1 MCSYMMWTLMDLF
14 QLEAFMAV
22 VREGS
27 FSAAAKSVLRTQPAV
42 SQIIKKLEDEIG
54 QQLFDRS
61 SRRGKLTDA
70 GEVLAE
76 HAERLLNLRGQALGA
91 LGDLSQLKVGRLS
104 VAANE
109 LTCLYLLPL
118 LDQYRQQH
126 PAIRLTVRR
135 ALGSRIPIEVR
146 DYGADF
152 GIVTYQPDASV
163 LRSVVI
169 YRDELAFVVPP
180 AHALAGRQ
188 TVTLREL
195 GAESFVAHHVESPYR
210 YKVVEAFRKRKVTL
224 QMPVEMPTIDAIK
237 QFVSLGHGVA
247 LIPAVA
253 VMREIAKREL
263 VRIPVPELTFERQIR
278 LIYRRGASLS
288 SAASAFLEV
297 AEAHA
302 QSTRGR
308 HLFKEDHD

>member
-1 MCSYMMWTLMDLF
+1 MDLF
-14 QLEAFMAV
+14 QLEAFLAV

-27 FSAAAKSVLRTQPAV
+27 FSAAAKAVLRTQPAV

-54 QQLFDRS
+54 QPLFDRS

-76 HAERLLNLRGQALGA
+76 HAERLVNMRVQALAA
-91 LGDLSQLKVGRLS
+91 LGDLSQLKAGRLS
-104 VAANE
+104 IAANE

-118 LDQYRQQH
+118 LDEYRRRH
-126 PAIRLTVRR
+126 PAVRLTIRR
-135 ALGSRIPIEVR
+135 AFGSRIPLEVR

-152 GIVTYQPDASV
+152 GIVTYQPDGTA

-169 YRDELAFVVPP
+169 YRDELAFVLPP
-180 AHALAGRQ
+180 AHPLAGRK

-195 GAESFVAHHVESPYR
+195 GGEAFIAHHVESPYR
-210 YKVVEAFRKRKVTL
+210 HKVVEAFRKRKVTL

-237 QFVSLGHGVA
+237 QFVSMGHGVA

-253 VMREIAKREL
+253 VTRELEKGEL
-263 VRIPVPELTFERQIR
+263 VRIPVPELTFERLIR
-278 LIYRRGASLS
+278 LVYRRGATLS
-288 SAASAFLEV
+288 SAASAFLAV

-302 QSTRGR
+302 RTLRGR
-308 HLFKEDHD
+308 HVFKEDHPE

>member
-1 MCSYMMWTLMDLF
+1 MDFF
-14 QLEAFMAV
+14 QLEAFLAV

-27 FSAAAKSVLRTQPAV
+27 FSAAAKAVLRTQPAV
-42 SQIIKKLEDEIG
+42 SQIVKKLEDEIG
-54 QQLFDRS
+54 QPLFDRS

-76 HAERLLNLRGQALGA
+76 HAERLLNLRGQALAA
-91 LGDLSQLKVGRLS
+91 LGDLSMLKTGRLS
-104 VAANE
+104 IAANE

-118 LDQYRQQH
+118 LDAYRRTN
-126 PAIRLTVRR
+126 PAVRLTVRR
-135 ALGSRIPIEVR
+135 TLGSRIPVEVR

-152 GIVTYQPDASV
+152 GVVTYQPDSAA

-180 AHALAGRQ
+180 EHRLAKRS

-195 GAESFVAHHVESPYR
+195 GAEAFVAHHVASPYR
-210 YKVVEAFRKRKVTL
+210 HKVVEAFRKRKVTL

-237 QFVSLGHGVA
+237 QFVALGHGVA

-253 VMREIAKREL
+253 VTHEIDKGEL

-278 LIYRRGASLS
+278 LVYRRGATLS
-288 SAASAFLEV
+288 SAASAFLSV
-297 AEAHA
+297 AEAQA
-302 QSTRGR
+302 KALRGR
-308 HLFKEDHD
+308 HVFNEDQV

>member
-1 MCSYMMWTLMDLF
+1 MDLF
-14 QLEAFMAV
+14 QLEAFLAV
-22 VREGS
+22 VRQGS
-27 FSAAAKSVLRTQPAV
+27 FSAAAKAVFRTQPAV
-42 SQIIKKLEDEIG
+42 SQIVKKLEDEIG
-54 QQLFDRS
+54 QPLFDRS

-76 HAERLLNLRGQALGA
+76 HAERLVNLRAQALAA

-104 VAANE
+104 IAANE

-118 LDQYRQQH
+118 LDVFRRAH
-126 PAIRLTVRR
+126 PAVRLTVRR
-135 ALGSRIPIEVR
+135 SLGSRIPIEVR

-152 GIVTYQPDASV
+152 GVVTYQPDGAA

-180 AHALAGRQ
+180 AHALAKRP

-195 GAESFVAHHVESPYR
+195 GAEAFIAHHVASPYR
-210 YKVVEAFRKRKVTL
+210 QRVVEAFRMRKVTL

-237 QFVSLGHGVA
+237 QFVSMGHGVA

-253 VMREIAKREL
+253 VTREIDRGEL

-278 LIYRRGASLS
+278 LVYRRGGPLS
-288 SAASAFLEV
+288 SAAAAFVAV
-297 AEAHA
+297 AEVQAK
-302 QSTRGR
+302 TMRGR
-308 HLFKEDHD
+308 HVFKEDRAR

>member
-1 MCSYMMWTLMDLF
+1 MDLF

-27 FSAAAKSVLRTQPAV
+27 FSAAAKAVLRTQPAV
-42 SQIIKKLEDEIG
+42 SQIVKKLEDEIG
-54 QQLFDRS
+54 QPLFDRS

-76 HAERLLNLRGQALGA
+76 HAERLLNLRGQALAA
-91 LGDLSQLKVGRLS
+91 LGDLSLLKTGRLS
-104 VAANE
+104 IAANE

-118 LDQYRQQH
+118 LDAYRRKN
-126 PAIRLTVRR
+126 PAVRLTVRR
-135 ALGSRIPIEVR
+135 TLGSRIPLEVR

-152 GIVTYQPDASV
+152 GIVTYQPDGSA

-180 AHALAGRQ
+180 DHPLAARAKAAGR
-188 TVTLREL
+188 TPVTLREL
-195 GAESFVAHHVESPYR
+195 GAEAFIAHHVASPYR
-210 YKVVEAFRKRKVTL
+210 QKVVDAFRKRKVNL

-237 QFVSLGHGVA
+237 QFVTMGHGVA

-253 VMREIAKREL
+253 VTREISKGEL
-263 VRIPVPELTFERQIR
+263 VRIPVPELNFERQIR
-278 LIYRRGASLS
+278 LVYRRGSTLS
-288 SAASAFLEV
+288 SAASAFLAV
-297 AEAHA
+297 AEAQA
-302 QSTRGR
+302 KVLRGR
-308 HLFKEDHD
+308 HVFKEDKS

>member
-1 MCSYMMWTLMDLF
+1 MDLF
-14 QLEAFMAV
+14 QLEAFLAV

-27 FSAAAKSVLRTQPAV
+27 FSAAAKAVLRTQPAV

-54 QQLFDRS
+54 QPLFDRS

-76 HAERLLNLRGQALGA
+76 HAERLINLRNQAFAA
-91 LGDLSQLKVGRLS
+91 LGDLSQLKAGRLS
-104 VAANE
+104 IAANE

-118 LDQYRQQH
+118 LDEYRRRH
-126 PAIRLTVRR
+126 PAVRLTVRR
-135 ALGSRIPIEVR
+135 AFGSRIPLEVR

-152 GIVTYQPDASV
+152 GIVTYQPDGSA

-180 AHALAGRQ
+180 AHALAGRR

-195 GAESFVAHHVESPYR
+195 GEESFIAHHVASPYR
-210 YKVVEAFRKRKVTL
+210 QKVVEAFRKRKVTL

-237 QFVSLGHGVA
+237 QFVTLGHGVA

-253 VMREIAKREL
+253 VTRELATGEL
-263 VRIPVPELTFERQIR
+263 VRIPVAELTFERQIR
-278 LIYRRGASLS
+278 LVYRRGATLS
-288 SAASAFLEV
+288 SAAAAFLEV
-297 AEAHA
+297 AEAQA
-302 QSTRGR
+302 RTARGR
-308 HLFKEDHD
+308 HVFKEDHTE

>member
-1 MCSYMMWTLMDLF
+1 MDLF
-14 QLEAFMAV
+14 QLEAFLAV

-27 FSAAAKSVLRTQPAV
+27 FSAAAKAVLRTQPAV

-54 QQLFDRS
+54 QPLFDRS

-76 HAERLLNLRGQALGA
+76 HAERLVNLRGQALAA
-91 LGDLSQLKVGRLS
+91 LGDLSQLKAGRLS
-104 VAANE
+104 IAANE

-118 LDQYRQQH
+118 LDEYRRRH
-126 PAIRLTVRR
+126 PAVRLTIRR
-135 ALGSRIPIEVR
+135 AFGSRIPLEVR

-152 GIVTYQPDASV
+152 GVVTYQPDGSA

-180 AHALAGRQ
+180 AHPLAGRR

-195 GAESFVAHHVESPYR
+195 GGEAFIAHHVASPYR
-210 YKVVEAFRKRKVTL
+210 HKVVEAFRKRKVTL

-253 VMREIAKREL
+253 VTRELAKGEL

-278 LIYRRGASLS
+278 LVYRRGATLS
-288 SAASAFLEV
+288 SAAAAFLAV
-297 AEAHA
+297 AESHA
-302 QSTRGR
+302 RTLRGR
-308 HLFKEDHD
+308 HVFKEDRAE